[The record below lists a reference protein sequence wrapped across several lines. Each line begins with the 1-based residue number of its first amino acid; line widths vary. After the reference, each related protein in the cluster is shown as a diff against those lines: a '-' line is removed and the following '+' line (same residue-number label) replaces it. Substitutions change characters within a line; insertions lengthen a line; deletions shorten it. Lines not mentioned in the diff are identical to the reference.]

1 MKKNS
6 IKYLIYIFSIQF
18 LLVSCNENETA
29 VDFNFTGNISLSTSS
44 ITLFDDDSDVTL
56 TFSPTE
62 VKPDVT
68 LQSVDILKGFP
79 NGTATGTATVTGNTA
94 IFSTSIFKP
103 LFSKD
108 RTGNLEFEA
117 IANLSDGTSLSRVFT
132 ISVSRAGSISIEGTD
147 AGTLTKIPYQSPD
160 SIYVVMINN
169 SVDHKNATELL
180 EWKKSKMGSYVTD
193 GFTFNNSANDTLKL
207 MNSNTIFDRYS
218 AMIGDTIY
226 LRYILDNSITKDTL
240 SSKIA
245 IVSQLM
251 GDSKTVAMGSSDVIS
266 YNLIS
271 GDTSNPEIT
280 YEFPRTIKGT
290 ASSGIMFVKS
300 SLTTT
305 ENETLFDSGDLF
317 DTKNQ
322 FDSGTKTTDLSNVD
336 TNDYYS
342 YSVERD
348 GKIYYGLLKIVSLT
362 DPGKTFEKINI
373 EFKEGK
379 FL

>member
-103 LFSKD
+103 FFSKD
-108 RTGNLEFEA
+108 RTGNLEFEV
-117 IANLSDGTSLSRVFT
+117 IANLSDGTSLSKGFT

-147 AGTLTKIPYQSPD
+147 AATLTKIPYQSPD

-180 EWKKSKMGSYVTD
+180 EWKKNKMGSYVTD

-218 AMIGDTIY
+218 ATIGDTIY

-251 GDSKTVAMGSSDVIS
+251 GDSKTVTMGSNDAIS
-266 YNLIS
+266 YNFIS
-271 GDTSNPEIT
+271 RDASNPEIT

-348 GKIYYGLLKIVSLT
+348 GKTYYGLLKIVSLI
-362 DPGKTFEKINI
+362 DPDKTFEKINI